1 MAWILSWHALLRSQ
15 RSVVKKSWIII
26 SIFFFLSFSLYAEE
40 VRVYNWSD
48 YIDQSVIDQFEE
60 STGIKVIYDVFDSNE
75 VLEGK
80 LLAGSTGYDIVSPS
94 IEYLGRQIRAD
105 IHLELDK
112 TAIPNFNNLDP
123 IMMELLSSMDPE
135 NKYAIPYLEFLDK
148 ELVTQKIDS
157 SGLRTKIN

>member
-94 IEYLGRQIRAD
+94 IEYLDIRC
-105 IHLELDK
+105 LEK
-112 TAIPNFNNLDP
+112 RCHIPLNQQV
-123 IMMELLSSMDPE
+123 
-135 NKYAIPYLEFLDK
+135 AFLQAPHCCRK
-148 ELVTQKIDS
+148 H
-157 SGLRTKIN
+157 RR

>member
-1 MAWILSWHALLRSQ
+1 M
-15 RSVVKKSWIII
+15 KKSWIII

-80 LLAGSTGYDIVSPS
+80 LLAGSTGYDIV
-94 IEYLGRQIRAD
+94 
-105 IHLELDK
+105 
-112 TAIPNFNNLDP
+112 
-123 IMMELLSSMDPE
+123 
-135 NKYAIPYLEFLDK
+135 
-148 ELVTQKIDS
+148 
-157 SGLRTKIN
+157 

>member
-1 MAWILSWHALLRSQ
+1 M
-15 RSVVKKSWIII
+15 KKSSIII

-80 LLAGSTGYDIVSPS
+80 LLAGSTGYDIV
-94 IEYLGRQIRAD
+94 
-105 IHLELDK
+105 
-112 TAIPNFNNLDP
+112 
-123 IMMELLSSMDPE
+123 
-135 NKYAIPYLEFLDK
+135 
-148 ELVTQKIDS
+148 
-157 SGLRTKIN
+157 